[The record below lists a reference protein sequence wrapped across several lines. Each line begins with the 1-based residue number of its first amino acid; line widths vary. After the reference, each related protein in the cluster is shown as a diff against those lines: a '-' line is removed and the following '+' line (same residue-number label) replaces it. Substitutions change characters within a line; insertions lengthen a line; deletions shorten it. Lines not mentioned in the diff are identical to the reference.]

1 MSAQS
6 RYFSFHVAKIRKISI
21 TCKYF
26 CRKMQQKVLKYLK
39 MGMIL
44 TNYPHFVICSLHFSY
59 LNAVSDICRII
70 YREMLLMQKNT
81 SSAEKYVFFCQ
92 TLLFLSDAFY
102 IMPPIPGAAAGAA
115 GAGSGMSTI
124 PHSVDHRTFRRLK
137 QRSQG
142 LHARPWQLRSITP
155 ASSISSY
162 SSLRAL

>member
-26 CRKMQQKVLKYLK
+26 CRKMQQEVLKYLK
-39 MGMIL
+39 MGIIRK
-44 TNYPHFVICSLHFSY
+44 NHPHFVICSLHFSH
-59 LNAVSDICRII
+59 LNAASDICRII
-70 YREMLLMQKNT
+70 YREMLLLQKNT

-115 GAGSGMSTI
+115 GAGSGLSTNTHSVVKKRPAIEAAFSKATRSTLAGSTI
-124 PHSVDHRTFRRLK
+124 PAWR
-137 QRSQG
+137 
-142 LHARPWQLRSITP
+142 
-155 ASSISSY
+155 ISS
-162 SSLRAL
+162 